1 MRSSTLFASLLLMLA
16 PACEGRLVRP
26 DAGRGDPGDGTETAG
41 ECGDGADNDL
51 DGLLD
56 CADPDC
62 APEVRCGNFDGGM
75 RTDRGFE
82 ECSGVD
88 YNAETR
94 NAPIDIIW
102 VIDNSGS
109 MSEEAAQI
117 QMRLNSFVAAIDAA
131 GIDDYHVALIT
142 TLGFVDVPEPLR
154 SDAERFRFI
163 DTNVQ
168 STDSFQWALDR
179 IPRNADFFRRDAV
192 THFVFV
198 TDDESDM
205 AYEIFRDQMR
215 TELGHPFTAHAVV
228 SPPGSTHMPAGFPF
242 TLPGCSSTTGGEA
255 AENGDRYWELALATG
270 GLQLSI
276 CTNDWTELFNQ
287 LLASVAVAMRIPCS
301 FDIPVPDEGTFQS
314 NLVNLVYT
322 PSSTGVPVTIPR
334 SSTGDC
340 LGDGFTW
347 VYDDPITPTAILL
360 CTSACTTVDGDPGG
374 AIRIQLGCESILD

>member
-1 MRSSTLFASLLLMLA
+1 MRSSVLFASLLLLLA
-16 PACEGRLVRP
+16 PACEERLVRP
-26 DAGRGDPGDGTETAG
+26 DAGGGGDDTETAG
-41 ECGDGADNDL
+41 ECGDGLDNDG
-51 DGLLD
+51 DGLSD

-62 APEVRCGNFDGGM
+62 APEVRCGPFDGGM

-109 MSEEAAQI
+109 MSEEAEQI
-117 QMRLNSFVAAIDAA
+117 QLRLNSFVAAIGAA
-131 GIDDYHVALIT
+131 GIDDYHVMLIT

-154 SDAERFRFI
+154 SDTERFRFV

-168 STDSFQWALDR
+168 SSDSFQWALDR
-179 IPRNADFFRRDAV
+179 IPRNADFLRRDAT

-205 AYEIFRDQMR
+205 AYETFRDQMR
-215 TELGHPFTAHAVV
+215 TELGHPFIAHAVV
-228 SPPGSTHMPAGFPF
+228 SPPGSTHMMPPFPITF
-242 TLPGCSSTTGGEA
+242 PGCSSPTGGEA
-255 AENGDRYWELALATG
+255 AANGDRYWNLALATG

-276 CTNDWTELFNQ
+276 CTTDWGVLFDQ
-287 LLASVAVAMRIPCS
+287 LLASVAVPMRIPCS
-301 FDIPVPDEGTFQS
+301 FDIPDPGEGMTFQQ

-360 CTSACTTVDGDPGG
+360 CTAACTTVDGDPSG

>member
-1 MRSSTLFASLLLMLA
+1 MHSRFLSALALVALLSACDERRSRT
-16 PACEGRLVRP
+16 
-26 DAGRGDPGDGTETAG
+26 DAGGGGGETETAG
-41 ECGDGADNDL
+41 ECGDGVDNDL

-62 APEVRCGNFDGGM
+62 APEVRCGPFDGGM

-88 YNAETR
+88 YGAETR

-109 MSEEAAQI
+109 MSEEAEQI
-117 QMRLNSFVAAIDAA
+117 QLRLNSFVGAIGAA
-131 GIDDYHVALIT
+131 GIDDYHVMLIT

-154 SDAERFRFI
+154 SDTERFRFV

-179 IPRNADFFRRDAV
+179 IPRNADFLRRDAT

-205 AYEIFRDQMR
+205 ADETFRDQMR

-228 SPPGSTHMPAGFPF
+228 SPPGSTHTMPPFPF
-242 TLPGCSSTTGGEA
+242 TFPGCSSPAGGEA
-255 AENGDRYWELALATG
+255 AANGDRYWNLALATG

-276 CTNDWTELFNQ
+276 CTTDWTSLFNQ

-301 FDIPVPDEGTFQS
+301 FDIPVPDEGTFQP

-360 CTSACTTVDGDPGG
+360 CTSACTTVDGDSG
-374 AIRIQLGCESILD
+374 AAMRIQLGCESILD